1 MAVRTRQTGL
11 PCQGKRRRGE
21 EARL

>member
-1 MAVRTRQTGL
+1 MGVRTRQTGL